1 MLNTALQVLSK
12 DGTIADNTYQ
22 IIGEDGVLPQGDVVL
37 TTAQLDQLANI
48 SGKKAVLITVDDSPE
63 VNDYPLYQLDTIFI
77 EFAGFNDGR
86 GYSFA
91 ALLRRQGYQGELR
104 AIGDIFK
111 DVLNYL
117 KRSGFDTFVVKE
129 GKDIVEAAADLSFLY
144 LLHFFA
150 IQHFVP
156 KLHRYLVQLEFSSSV
171 MGILPLYLDIGI

>member
-1 MLNTALQVLSK
+1 MLNTALQVLAK
-12 DGTIADNTYQ
+12 DGTVTDNTYQ

-37 TTAQLDQLANI
+37 TVEQLDQLANV
-48 SGKKAVLITVDDSPE
+48 SGKKALYLTVDASPE
-63 VNDYPLYQLDTIFI
+63 TNEFPLDQLDAIFI

-104 AIGDIFK
+104 AVGDIFK

-129 GKDIVEAAADLSFLY
+129 GKDIQEAAAGLQDFTNPYQAST
-144 LLHFFA
+144 A
-150 IQHFVP
+150 VP
-156 KLHRYLVQLEFSSSV
+156 QASYQT
-171 MGILPLYLDIGI
+171 GA